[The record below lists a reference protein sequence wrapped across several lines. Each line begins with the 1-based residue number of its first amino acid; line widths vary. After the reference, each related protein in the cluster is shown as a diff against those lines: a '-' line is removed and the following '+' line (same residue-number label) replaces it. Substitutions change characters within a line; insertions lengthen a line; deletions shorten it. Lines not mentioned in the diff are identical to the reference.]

1 MGIEELPSRLVEL
14 REARGLDRKGLCK
27 QMNMPYSTMSN
38 YENGSREPG
47 HDFIV
52 ALANFYGIT
61 TDEILL
67 GEKQK
72 APSDIP
78 KEQNEKSQLKA
89 AGLIPNDYELTETD
103 KRFLKSIEAQIRTW
117 FSDG

>member
-1 MGIEELPSRLVEL
+1 MGIDQLPGRLVEL
-14 REARGLDRKGLCK
+14 RKQRGLNRKQLSEVLGI
-27 QMNMPYSTMSN
+27 PYRTMVN

-52 ALANFYGIT
+52 KLANFYGIT

-67 GEKQK
+67 GV
-72 APSDIP
+72 
-78 KEQNEKSQLKA
+78 KEHTSAQEEPNEKSQLKA

-103 KRFLKSIEAQIRTW
+103 KRFLKSIETQIRTW

>member
-1 MGIEELPSRLVEL
+1 MGIEQLPGRLSALRKKRGISR
-14 REARGLDRKGLCK
+14 RELCK
-27 QMNMPYSTMSN
+27 LLDMPYSTMSN

-52 ALANFYGIT
+52 KLANFYGIT

-67 GEKQK
+67 GV
-72 APSDIP
+72 
-78 KEQNEKSQLKA
+78 KEHTGDPEESNEKSQLAA

-103 KRFLKSIEAQIRTW
+103 RKFLRSIEAQIRTW